1 MQKTRW
7 AILGPGAI
15 AESFAKWLPSSEHGE
30 LRAVASRDPE
40 RAAVFATR
48 YGAEISGTYAEILA
62 RDDVDAVY
70 VATVHTTH
78 ADLAVAALEAGKAV
92 LCEKPL
98 APSAAETERVLAAAE
113 RAGLPVVEAY
123 KHRFSPLAR
132 AIDRRLQ
139 WGQVTL
145 PLQVR
150 TQFGFE
156 AGSRDGRLF
165 DPELAG
171 GAIFDVGGYP
181 VSFAVAVAA
190 SAGVALEH
198 LNLEAA
204 HGRVGGAT
212 GHVEGGVDV
221 YSTAWLGAE
230 GFTAYVDCSIDT
242 QLSKRADIVG
252 DGGWITLESAFGE
265 RDLSP
270 TTLDHFH
277 DGRRTT
283 IEVAQVHP
291 FAAEADAVSRALRD
305 GRLESRAMPWEQT
318 RTVARL
324 LDAWHATVMA
334 GVR

>member
-40 RAAVFATR
+40 RAAVFASR
-48 YGAEISGTYAEILA
+48 YGAEISGRYAEILA
-62 RDDVDAVY
+62 RDDIDAVY

-78 ADLAVAALEAGKAV
+78 ADLAVAALEAGKGV

-123 KHRFSPLAR
+123 KHRFSPFAR
-132 AIDRRLQ
+132 AIDRRLK
-139 WGQVTL
+139 WGQVST
-145 PLQVR
+145 PIQVR
-150 TQFGFE
+150 TQFGFA
-156 AGSRDGRLF
+156 AGSNDGRLF
-165 DPELAG
+165 DPKLAG

-181 VSFAVAVAA
+181 VSFAVSAA
-190 SAGVALEH
+190 AAAGVALSELH
-198 LNLEAA
+198 VKVA
-204 HGRVGGAT
+204 HGRV
-212 GHVEGGVDV
+212 ERGVDV
-221 YSTAWLGAE
+221 YSSAQLEAE
-230 GFTAYVDCSIDT
+230 GFTAYVECSIDT
-242 QLSKRADIVG
+242 QLTKRADIVG
-252 DGGWITLESAFGE
+252 VGGWITLDNAYGD
-265 RDLSP
+265 RDSSP
-270 TTLDHFH
+270 AVLHH
-277 DGRRTT
+277 IHEGQGHR

-324 LDAWHATVMA
+324 LDTWHARVLA
-334 GVR
+334 RG

>member
-30 LRAVASRDPE
+30 LRAIASRDPE
-40 RAAVFATR
+40 RAAVFAAR

-78 ADLAVAALEAGKAV
+78 AELAIAALEAGKAV

-98 APSAAETERVLAAAE
+98 APSAADTERVLAAAE

-123 KHRFSPLAR
+123 KHRFSPFAR
-132 AIDRRLQ
+132 AVDSRLEASQ
-139 WGQVTL
+139 PAT
-145 PLQVR
+145 PLKVR
-150 TQFGFE
+150 TQFGFT
-156 AGSRDGRLF
+156 AGSADGRLF

-181 VSFAVAVAA
+181 VSFAVAAAA
-190 SAGVALEH
+190 SAGIALEH
-198 LNLEAA
+198 LNLTQA
-204 HGRVGGAT
+204 HGRVEA
-212 GHVEGGVDV
+212 GVDV
-221 YSTAWLGAE
+221 YSSAQLEAE

-252 DGGWITLESAFGE
+252 EGGWITLESAYGD

-270 TTLDHFH
+270 QTLDHFH
-277 DGRRTT
+277 DGQRDT
-283 IEVAQVHP
+283 IEVDQVHP
-291 FAAEADAVSRALRD
+291 FAEEADALSRALRD
-305 GRLESRAMPWEQT
+305 GRLESSAMPCEQT

-324 LDAWHATVMA
+324 LDAWHATVLA
-334 GVR
+334 GAN

>member
-15 AESFAKWLPSSEHGE
+15 AESFATWLPSSEHGE
-30 LRAVASRDPE
+30 LRAVASRDAE
-40 RAAVFATR
+40 RASAFAAR
-48 YGAEISGTYAEILA
+48 YGAVVSGTYAEVLA
-62 RDDVDAVY
+62 RDDIDAVY

-78 ADLAVAALEAGKAV
+78 AELAIAALEAGKAV

-98 APSAAETERVLAAAE
+98 APSAAETERVLEAAE
-113 RAGLPVVEAY
+113 RAGLPAVEAY

-132 AIDRRLQ
+132 AVDRRLK
-139 WGQVTL
+139 WGQVAA
-145 PLQVR
+145 PLHVHA
-150 TQFGFE
+150 QFGFA

-165 DPELAG
+165 DPQLAG

-181 VSFAVAVAA
+181 VSFAVSTAA
-190 SAGVALEH
+190 SAGIALPELH
-198 LNLEAA
+198 LANP
-204 HGRVGGAT
+204 HGRIEA
-212 GHVEGGVDV
+212 GVDV
-221 YSTAWLGAE
+221 YSSASVEAD
-230 GFTAYVDCSIDT
+230 GFTAFVECSIDT
-242 QLSKRADIVG
+242 QLTKRADIVG
-252 DGGWITLESAFGE
+252 DGGWITLENAFGD

-270 TTLDHFH
+270 NVLSHIH
-277 DGRRTT
+277 EGQRRR

-324 LDAWHATVMA
+324 LDAWHAGVMEA
-334 GVR
+334 QA

>member
-15 AESFAKWLPSSEHGE
+15 AESFAKWLPGSEHGE

-40 RAAVFATR
+40 RAAVFAAR
-48 YGAEISGTYAEILA
+48 YGAEASGTYAEVLA

-78 ADLAVAALEAGKAV
+78 AELAIAALEAGKAV

-98 APSAAETERVLAAAE
+98 APSADETERVLAAAE

-132 AIDRRLQ
+132 AIDDRLGR
-139 WGQVTL
+139 GQVTT
-145 PLQVR
+145 PLHVQAH
-150 TQFGFE
+150 FGFA

-165 DPELAG
+165 DPDLAG

-181 VSFAVAVAA
+181 VSFAVSAA
-190 SAGVALEH
+190 AEAGIELSELH
-198 LNLEAA
+198 LANP
-204 HGRVGGAT
+204 HGR
-212 GHVEGGVDV
+212 VEGGVDV
-221 YSTAWLGAE
+221 FSSASVEAP
-230 GFTAYVDCSIDT
+230 GFTAFVECAIDT
-242 QLSKRADIVG
+242 QLPKSADIVG
-252 DGGWITLESAFGE
+252 QGGWITLEDAFGD

-270 TTLDHFH
+270 ATLTHIH
-277 DGRRTT
+277 EGQSHR
-283 IEVAQVHP
+283 IEVAQIHP
-291 FAAEADAVSRALRD
+291 FAAEADAVSRALSE

-324 LDAWHATVMA
+324 LDAWHAGVMA
-334 GVR
+334 TG

>member
-15 AESFAKWLPSSEHGE
+15 AESFATWLPSSEHGE
-30 LRAVASRDPE
+30 LRAVASRDPD
-40 RAAVFATR
+40 RAAAFAAR
-48 YGAEISGTYAEILA
+48 YGAEVSGSYTDILA

-78 ADLAVAALEAGKAV
+78 AELAIAALEAGKAV

-132 AIDRRLQ
+132 AIDQRLQ
-139 WGQVTL
+139 RRQVAA
-145 PLQVR
+145 PMQVR
-150 TQFGFE
+150 AEFGFA
-156 AGSRDGRLF
+156 AGGSDGRLF
-165 DPELAG
+165 DPALAG

-181 VSFAVAVAA
+181 VSFAVAAA
-190 SAGVALEH
+190 AAAGVALEG
-198 LNLEAA
+198 LTLEAA
-204 HGRVGGAT
+204 HGRV
-212 GHVEGGVDV
+212 ERGVDV
-221 YSTAWLGAE
+221 DASARLAAV
-230 GFTAYVDCSIDT
+230 GFTAHVDCSIGT

-252 DGGWITLESAFGE
+252 DGGWITLENAFGD
-265 RDLSP
+265 RNHSP
-270 TTLDHFH
+270 KTLDHFH
-277 DGRRTT
+277 DGQRDT

-334 GVR
+334 GAR